1 MMDDRM
7 NRERSRYRFAKLFC
21 ILAAVFYI
29 IVAVVA
35 LGLIKG
41 DERLFETGSMFDG
54 YDSLVFRDKENTGA
68 TVEYSD
74 LTEESTEAVRE
85 ETEEAVETAA
95 YEETVEEEP
104 AEEEPSE
111 EEPEEDTQEYFAFT
125 AVTESSKHL
134 NIRADADLRAKVVG
148 TIPHGDTGYILETG
162 DEWSKVCYKGR
173 EGYCSNEYLS
183 LKKISKEEYEEGLK
197 ENEPGRETE

>member
-7 NRERSRYRFAKLFC
+7 NRERPRYRFAKLFC

-54 YDSLVFRDKENTGA
+54 YDSLVFRDKEYTGAA

-74 LTEESTEAVRE
+74 LTEESTEAVPE
-85 ETEEAVETAA
+85 ETEEAAVT
-95 YEETVEEEP
+95 EETVEEEP
-104 AEEEPSE
+104 VTEESAAE

-134 NIRADADLRAKVVG
+134 NIRADADVRAKVVG
-148 TIPHGDTGYILETG
+148 SIPQGDTGYIIETG